1 MKSKIRKALGLVIIS
16 TLVSGAVLASGYSQ
30 TIEVVMNS
38 IRVKVNGEYMSGD
51 NLVYKGTTYVPLRAA
66 AEILDKDIV
75 WDGQTKT
82 VSINDKPLDSKKNDF
97 KVPQGVPDEAILVET
112 IAEYKYHKFNYLV
125 DLPSGSRI
133 SQVEISHAPGERPHI
148 LLAGYDKEDIPFI
161 NYTYNDEPT
170 LSGLVS
176 SYTNHMWPAS
186 FTDDDYNVV
195 YREID
200 RFFKAYG
207 YEYDVYDEWV
217 KYNGHRFPR
226 Y

>member
-1 MKSKIRKALGLVIIS
+1 MKSKIKKVLSLVIIS
-16 TLVSGAVLASGYSQ
+16 TFLSGAVLASGYSQ

-51 NLVYKGTTYVPLRAA
+51 NLVYNGTTYVPLRAA

-75 WDGQTKT
+75 WDEKTKT
-82 VSINDKPLDSKKNDF
+82 VTIEDKPADSKKNDF
-97 KVPQGVPDEAILVET
+97 KVPQGVPDEAILVES

-125 DLPSGSRI
+125 ELPSGSRI
-133 SQVEISHAPGERPHI
+133 SQVEISHAPGQRPHI
-148 LLAGYDKEDIPFI
+148 LLAGHDKEDIPFI
-161 NYTYNDEPT
+161 KYTYNDEFT
-170 LSGLVS
+170 LSSLFS
-176 SYTNHMWPAS
+176 SYTNNMWAAN
-186 FTDDDYNVV
+186 FTDDDYNIV

-207 YEYDVYDEWV
+207 YEYSAYEQWV